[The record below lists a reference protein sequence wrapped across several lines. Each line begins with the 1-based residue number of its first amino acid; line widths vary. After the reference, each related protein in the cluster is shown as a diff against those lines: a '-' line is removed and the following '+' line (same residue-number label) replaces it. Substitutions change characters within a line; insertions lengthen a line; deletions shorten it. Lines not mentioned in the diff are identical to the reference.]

1 MECVE
6 LTSGPTPGLAAV
18 TTPANDP
25 VIVIARSFAAPR
37 TLIWR
42 CYTEPAHLVHF
53 WGPKGSTTPVC
64 ELDLRV
70 GGPWRTVMRF
80 GSGNEYGYTSAFLEI
95 VEPERLLWRD
105 APDGYRFG
113 DELPPATML
122 TELTLAETA
131 GTTAISIIVRFTSL
145 AERDAAVTQGFARTV
160 LEGSDKLD
168 VYLNILR
175 DIAAHS

>member
-1 MECVE
+1 
-6 LTSGPTPGLAAV
+6 
-18 TTPANDP
+18 
-25 VIVIARSFAAPR
+25 
-37 TLIWR
+37 
-42 CYTEPAHLVHF
+42 
-53 WGPKGSTTPVC
+53 
-64 ELDLRV
+64 
-70 GGPWRTVMRF
+70 MRF
-80 GSGNEYGYTSAFLEI
+80 GSGNEYGYTSSFLEI
-95 VEPERLLWRD
+95 VEPERLRWRD

-175 DIAAHS
+175 DSAAHS